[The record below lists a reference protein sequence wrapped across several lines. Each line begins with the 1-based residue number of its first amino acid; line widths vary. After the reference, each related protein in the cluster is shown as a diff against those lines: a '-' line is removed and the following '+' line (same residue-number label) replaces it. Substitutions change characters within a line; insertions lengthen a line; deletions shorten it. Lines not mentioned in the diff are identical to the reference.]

1 MSQAIRTY
9 LRVPGS
15 DAMQTSKILSP
26 NSYNSSTLLI
36 KTEDGQNIPW
46 TASEMKFS
54 FAVDEIPANIIVRDC
69 SAHPNVQYTTT
80 VTAEDE
86 ANICTVEKG
95 VVWSGYSQVTHVFLG
110 TECVYSDR
118 DLHKAWLTINV
129 WGNSA
134 NVMINGE
141 TMELDYSS
149 SETNPSTGAT
159 ETLYTY
165 RYPDTAQNSSV
176 LVGEHIIWYVEKE
189 GYKSQHGELYLKNN
203 TEIYCTLEQGDNMF
217 YLEIVPTPSDSIVY
231 LNNVY
236 DSDRKR
242 LVNFGETISWKVDK
256 QYYDSSYGSVVVT
269 KDTSLFVELSQQ
281 TYNLT
286 VVATPTNATIQIGTT
301 FTSSVSDLIT
311 ATGTC
316 SINVPSGTYVYWSV
330 YASGYDTTYSGAT
343 VISNQVVSV
352 SLTKTKVYYT
362 ITFDPIKPEGAT
374 IETTVDN
381 VTTTLSGNT
390 TKVLENTIIS
400 YTASANGYSTI
411 SGSLSVT
418 SDTTI
423 PINLTKEYYTFTI
436 STPDDE
442 NGEITVETK
451 CANHSTYSTYS
462 SAREIDGCEY
472 GWVVEYTAKRTG
484 YADITGSV
492 VMYKDETVKIYLS
505 DFTEIKSFAL
515 FKIYSSDNEY
525 VNMWDE
531 SLMFICNDTAIQLQT
546 SYETDSDGNK
556 IKYWTAFY
564 VGQCGNGLSYTAYGD
579 HFYSYSGNETLPI
592 DETKTKTIEITLTPK
607 SYRVYFDFNH
617 KLSESSST
625 NASYRSVVLNTGID
639 DGSMPDLY
647 EGVAKGTREQYS
659 VIVSYGHTLYWSV
672 YSKYYKTY
680 SGNIYVD
687 GSKTVGA
694 TLYRKTVTVILSVT
708 TPATGGTIEILNSNS
723 SEKFSIEGDKTSNV
737 TVVIAQQC
745 TLEYLAMAI
754 GYNNKYGLINIQDCT
769 DGSTISESVELT
781 SSQTYTLTFK
791 PKDPSTGI
799 TIVYA
804 IGDQN
809 NFDASV
815 TQTLNDYELTKIP
828 YGKYV
833 YWSASAP
840 TYYTAEGIKNS
851 NFVGEAKTK
860 ILSTTC
866 GYVCM
871 DANKEQTV
879 YLQRKPGL
887 KIECYYY
894 YNDTSSK
901 LVDASIRITS
911 PSTGYELVD
920 GIYYFPY
927 YEGDNVYYT
936 EEYDGSTKQGLSDPL
951 ADGDVTTSWVSFKS
965 SVQSCSL
972 YVYTDPYNCT
982 IEVKSNS
989 TTNAILT
996 PEGSGDNYA
1005 YYTDITKDESVQITV
1020 SKPGWK
1026 TVTKTITIT
1035 EDTDLSNDDTIV
1047 LPCKDTTP
1055 FSITARDNGYI
1066 IPLSKKSPPTNN
1078 YLKYRIIPADAST
1091 ESAYKKVSWENHI
1104 QFNPENPSNSNS
1116 SIYVAK
1122 GQTVEFQQDS
1132 NGVNYWS
1139 NNDNA
1144 YEYFKLVGAYENTDT
1159 GNFHVFGNIMSIVSS
1174 NFNKS
1179 TVTLNDYNFAH
1190 LFDSQPSLR
1199 SCRQLILKT
1208 GAQATR
1214 AYYKMFYNCTGL
1226 TDGRL
1231 VINNINSSTN
1241 SADLSRCAYTYA
1253 SMFEGCTLL
1262 SKAPIISV
1270 KYFKNNSGGECFNKM
1285 FYGCA
1290 SINEIS
1296 SWFQDAPAVNHTTE
1310 WLKDVSTK
1318 GTFHISSFASWNNNL
1333 TRGANT
1339 VPSGWT
1345 ISPDLS

>member
-9 LRVPGS
+9 LRVPS
-15 DAMQTSKILSP
+15 SSAMQASKILSP
-26 NSYNSSTLLI
+26 SSYNSSTLLI
-36 KTEDGQNIPW
+36 KTEDGKNIPW
-46 TASEMKFS
+46 TASGMKFT
-54 FAVDEIPANIIVRDC
+54 FNVDEIPANIIVRDC

-149 SETNPSTGAT
+149 SATNPSTGST

-165 RYPDTAQNSSV
+165 RYPDTTQNSSV

-231 LNNVY
+231 FNNAH

-242 LVNFGETISWKVDK
+242 LVNFGETVSWKVDK

-281 TYNLT
+281 TYTLT
-286 VVATPTNATIQIGTT
+286 VVATPTNATVQIG
-301 FTSSVSDLIT
+301 SSYSTDLSNLIT
-311 ATGTC
+311 STGSC
-316 SINVPSGTYVYWSV
+316 SVNVPSGTYVYWTV
-330 YASGYDTTYSGAT
+330 WASGYDTTYSGTT
-343 VISNQVVSV
+343 VTSNQVVSV
-352 SLTKTKVYYT
+352 SLTKSKVYYT

-381 VTTTLSGNT
+381 VTTTLIGNT
-390 TKVLENTIIS
+390 TKILENTIIS
-400 YTASANGYSTI
+400 YTASADGYSTI

-436 STPDDE
+436 STPNDE
-442 NGEITVETK
+442 NGEITVTTK
-451 CANHSTYSTYS
+451 CASHSTYSTYS

-505 DFTEIKSFAL
+505 DFAEIKSFAL

-525 VNMWDE
+525 VNMWKE
-531 SLMFICNDTAIQLQT
+531 SLMFICNDTAIQLKT

-556 IKYWTAFY
+556 IKYWAAFY
-564 VGQCGNGLSYTAYGD
+564 TGQCGKGLSYTAYGD

-607 SYRVYFDFNH
+607 RYRVYFDFNH
-617 KLSESSST
+617 KLTESSST
-625 NASYRSVVLNTGID
+625 NAYYRNVVLNTGID
-639 DGSMPDLY
+639 DDSMPDLY
-647 EGVAKGTREQYS
+647 EGVAKGTSEQYS

-687 GSKTVGA
+687 GNKTVGA
-694 TLYRKTVTVILSVT
+694 TLYRKTVTVNLSVA
-708 TPATGGTIEILNSNS
+708 TPAAGGTIEILNSTS
-723 SEKFSIEGDKTSNV
+723 SGIVSIEGNKTSNV

-745 TLEYLAMAI
+745 ELEYLATAT
-754 GYNNKYGLINIQDCT
+754 GYNSKYGSIRIQDCT

-781 SSQTYTLTFK
+781 SSQTYTLTFN
-791 PKDPSTGI
+791 PEDPSTGM

-804 IGDQN
+804 IGDTN
-809 NFDASV
+809 NFNASV
-815 TQTLNDYELTKIP
+815 TSTLNDYELTNIP

-840 TYYTAEGIKNS
+840 TYVQNIDS
-851 NFVGEAKTK
+851 W
-860 ILSTTC
+860 
-866 GYVCM
+866 GYIYM
-871 DANKEQTV
+871 DGDKEQSV
-879 YLQRKPGL
+879 DLVRAPGL
-887 KIECYYY
+887 QFKCYY
-894 YNDTSSK
+894 NNES
-901 LVDASIRITS
+901 VDASITITD
-911 PSTGYELVD
+911 PSTGFVFD
-920 GIYYFPY
+920 GSTYWFTDPDL
-927 YEGDNVYYT
+927 EGCNVYYT
-936 EEYDGSTKQGLSDPL
+936 ATYNNSTKTGSIYVWSDIVC
-951 ADGDVTTSWVSFKS
+951 DVKVNFDPPTYN
-965 SVQSCSL
+965 L
-972 YVYTDPYNCT
+972 YIETDPYNCV
-982 IEVKSNS
+982 IQV
-989 TTNAILT
+989 TTQKDGGKTTLN
-996 PEGSGDNYA
+996 PDSDGNNYA
-1005 YYTDITKDESVQITV
+1005 NYSGIKQDSIVDVSV
-1020 SKPGWK
+1020 SKPGW
-1026 TVTKTITIT
+1026 VTAKKTIKIT
-1035 EDTDLSNDDTIV
+1035 EDTYLNNDDTIV
-1047 LPCKDTTP
+1047 LTCKNTTP
-1055 FSITARDNGYI
+1055 FSITALYDGYI
-1066 IPLSKKSPPTNN
+1066 IPLSKKSLQSNN
-1078 YLKYRIIPADAST
+1078 QLKYRIIPADAST
-1091 ESAYKKVSWENHI
+1091 ETAYKNVSWENYI
-1104 QFNPENPSNSNS
+1104 QFDLETNPSNP
-1116 SIYVAK
+1116 SIYVEK
-1122 GQTVEFQQDS
+1122 GQTVEFCQDFSGS
-1132 NGVNYWS
+1132 NPWS

-1144 YEYFKLVGAYENTDT
+1144 YEYFKLVDAYGSTDIAP
-1159 GNFHVFGNIMSIVSS
+1159 FHVFGNIMSLIVSNSFDNS
-1174 NFNKS
+1174 NA
-1179 TVTLNDYNFAH
+1179 TLNDYNFAH
-1190 LFDSQPSLR
+1190 LFDSQPGVS

-1208 GAQATR
+1208 GAQATG

-1231 VINNINSSTN
+1231 VINNINNSST
-1241 SADLSRCAYTYA
+1241 STDLKECRYTYG

-1262 SKAPIISV
+1262 SKAPVISV
-1270 KYFKNNSGGECFNKM
+1270 RYFKNNYSGGECFNKM

-1296 SWFQDAPAVNHTTE
+1296 SWFQEAPASSHTSE
-1310 WLKDVSTK
+1310 WLKDVSTN
-1318 GTFHISSFASWNNNL
+1318 GTFHILSSASWNNNL
-1333 TRGANT
+1333 TRGTNT
-1339 VPSGWT
+1339 VPLGWT
-1345 ISPDLS
+1345 ISTDLS

>member
-26 NSYNSSTLLI
+26 SRYNSSTLLI

-165 RYPDTAQNSSV
+165 RYPDTTQNSSV

-231 LNNVY
+231 FNNVY

-242 LVNFGETISWKVDK
+242 LANFGETISWKVDK

-281 TYNLT
+281 TYTLT
-286 VVATPTNATIQIGTT
+286 VVATPTNATVQIG
-301 FTSSVSDLIT
+301 SSYSTDLSNLIT

-316 SINVPSGTYVYWSV
+316 SVNVPSGTYVYWTV
-330 YASGYDTTYSGAT
+330 WASGYDTTYSGTT
-343 VISNQVVSV
+343 VTSNQVVSV
-352 SLTKTKVYYT
+352 SLTKSKVYYT

-374 IETTVDN
+374 IETTVNN
-381 VTTTLSGNT
+381 VTTTLTGNT
-390 TKVLENTIIS
+390 TKILENTIIS

-423 PINLTKEYYTFTI
+423 PINLTKEYYTFII
-436 STPDDE
+436 STPNDE

-451 CANHSTYSTYS
+451 CASHSTYSTYS

-484 YADITGSV
+484 CADITGRV

-525 VNMWDE
+525 VNMWNE
-531 SLMFICNDTAIQLQT
+531 SLMFICNDTAIQLRT

-592 DETKTKTIEITLTPK
+592 VETKTKTIEITLTPK

-639 DGSMPDLY
+639 DDSMPDLY
-647 EGVAKGTREQYS
+647 EGVAKGTSEQYR

-672 YSKYYKTY
+672 YSEYYKTY

-687 GSKTVGA
+687 GGKIVSA
-694 TLYRKTVTVILSVT
+694 TLYRKTVTVNLSVA

-723 SEKFSIEGDKTSNV
+723 SGIFSIEGDKTSNV

-745 TLEYLAMAI
+745 TLEYLAMAT
-754 GYNNKYGLINIQDCT
+754 GYNSKYGSISVQDCT

-781 SSQTYTLTFK
+781 SSQTYTLTFN
-791 PKDPSTGI
+791 PEDPSTGM

-804 IGDQN
+804 IGDTN
-809 NFDASV
+809 NFNASV
-815 TQTLNDYELTKIP
+815 TSTLNDYELTNIP

-840 TYYTAEGIKNS
+840 TYVQNIDS
-851 NFVGEAKTK
+851 
-860 ILSTTC
+860 C
-866 GYVCM
+866 GYICM
-871 DANKEQTV
+871 DGDKEQSV
-879 YLQRKPGL
+879 DLVRAPGL
-887 KIECYYY
+887 QFKCYY
-894 YNDTSSK
+894 NNES
-901 LVDASIRITS
+901 VDASITITD
-911 PSTGYELVD
+911 PSTGFVFDDSTYWFTDPAL
-920 GIYYFPY
+920 
-927 YEGDNVYYT
+927 EGYNVCYT
-936 EEYDGSTKQGLSDPL
+936 ATYNNSTKTGSIDVWSDIVC
-951 ADGDVTTSWVSFKS
+951 DVNVNFDPPTYD
-965 SVQSCSL
+965 L
-972 YVYTDPYNCT
+972 YIETDPYNCT

-989 TTNAILT
+989 TNSTTNAILT
-996 PEGSGDNYA
+996 PDGSGDNYA
-1005 YYTDITKDESVQITV
+1005 YYTDITKDESVQIIV
-1020 SKPGWK
+1020 SKPGWE
-1026 TVTKTITIT
+1026 TFTETIKIT
-1035 EDTDLSNDDTIV
+1035 EDTYLSNDDTIV
-1047 LPCKDTTP
+1047 LTCKNTTP

-1066 IPLSKKSPPTNN
+1066 IPLSKKSLLTNN
-1078 YLKYRIIPADAST
+1078 QLKYRIIPADAST
-1091 ESAYKKVSWENHI
+1091 ETAYNEVGCYDFI
-1104 QFNPENPSNSNS
+1104 QFNLETDTSNP

-1122 GQTVEFQQDS
+1122 GQTVEFCQNFSGD
-1132 NGVNYWS
+1132 NYWS
-1139 NNDNA
+1139 NIGDA
-1144 YEYFKLVGAYENTDT
+1144 YEYFKLVGTDGNTDT
-1159 GNFHVFGNIMSIVSS
+1159 GNFHVFGNIMSLIVSS

-1179 TVTLNDYNFAH
+1179 TAPLKDYNFAH
-1190 LFDSQPSLR
+1190 LFDSQPGLR

-1208 GAQATR
+1208 GAQATG
-1214 AYYKMFYNCTGL
+1214 AYYKMFYNCTHL

-1241 SADLSRCAYTYA
+1241 SADLSRCTYTYA

-1262 SKAPIISV
+1262 SKAPVISV
-1270 KYFKNNSGGECFNKM
+1270 WYFKNNSGGECFNKM

-1296 SWFQDAPAVNHTTE
+1296 SWFQEAPATNYTTE
-1310 WLKDVSTK
+1310 WLKDVSTN
-1318 GTFHISSFASWNNNL
+1318 GTFHILSSASWNNNL
-1333 TRGANT
+1333 TRGTNT
-1339 VPSGWT
+1339 VPPGWT
-1345 ISPDLS
+1345 ISTDLS